1 MTRDLHSDRDSSRSP
16 WPLPVSSVVAF
27 AVPAIVV
34 LYYSLRG
41 GSYDIVPRQ
50 EEAIVVWGLLA
61 LGFAF
66 GLLPRSRPA
75 RVAAIPFAAICLLAL
90 WTALQLS
97 WTQSDERTF
106 AELARYLHYTGLLLL
121 IWSVVDVRNWRAA
134 AAGLVFAALAVV
146 VLAVASRLDP
156 GAFPTNYVNRS
167 LNVDRLSYP
176 FNYWNAVGAWA
187 VMALSAAL
195 VISAHARQLVL
206 RAVTLALV
214 PVCGAAI
221 YLSYSRAAF
230 IGAALAF
237 LLVLVFSHNRW
248 VALAHEAAA
257 AVGSVLVVLVIHN
270 KPQIA
275 NATGNAGAG
284 AVVLA
289 LVGAAVICAAAAAL
303 TWHARGDARW
313 RLPRRTARIGLAAAV
328 VLVLV
333 AVPAAGHSAI
343 SKGWH
348 QFRHEPNHPVSADP
362 TARLANL
369 NGTRYFI
376 WRGAVRA
383 FDHKPI
389 KGLGSG
395 TFEFWWNY
403 NGGNEFVR
411 DAHSIYLESFAEGG
425 LPGGLLTLTLLAGL
439 AVGGILTRRR
449 LTGPDRAL
457 QSALVVAFL
466 VYLFHAGVDWMWEST
481 AVSVLGLSMAAVGI
495 AAVSSPLERRASL
508 VRVRLPIAAAAVIV
522 ALLQLPGLVS
532 TTSTRASQRL
542 FNRGELTAALGKAS
556 DAIHAE
562 PWASTPYVQRALVE
576 EAMRRLGAARVDL
589 DRAIAREPTNYRPPL
604 LLSRVDAE
612 AGDVKAALDA
622 YRRAKAL
629 RPDSIFFAPQ

>member
-1 MTRDLHSDRDSSRSP
+1 M
-16 WPLPVSSVVAF
+16 
-27 AVPAIVV
+27 
-34 LYYSLRG
+34 
-41 GSYDIVPRQ
+41 
-50 EEAIVVWGLLA
+50 VWSLLA

-66 GLLPRSRPA
+66 GFLPRSRPA

-195 VISAHARQLVL
+195 VISAHARQLAL
-206 RAVTLALV
+206 RAATLALV

-257 AVGSVLVVLVIHN
+257 AAGSVLVVLVIHN

-303 TWHARGDARW
+303 TWQARGDARW

-333 AVPAAGHSAI
+333 AVPTAGHSAI

-449 LTGPDRAL
+449 LGVHGRVGTWSFDGGRRHRCGELAARAAGEPAPRAASDRGRGGDRGAPTAPGTRLYHEHAHQPAAL
-457 QSALVVAFL
+457 Q
-466 VYLFHAGVDWMWEST
+466 
-481 AVSVLGLSMAAVGI
+481 
-495 AAVSSPLERRASL
+495 PRRASGSPRQGERRDPRRAL
-508 VRVRLPIAAAAVIV
+508 GLHPVRPARARRGGHEPPRRRPRGSRPRHRPRANQLPAAAAPV
-522 ALLQLPGLVS
+522 PG
-532 TTSTRASQRL
+532 RC
-542 FNRGELTAALGKAS
+542 RGGRREGGA
-556 DAIHAE
+556 
-562 PWASTPYVQRALVE
+562 
-576 EAMRRLGAARVDL
+576 RRLPPREGPAAGLDL
-589 DRAIAREPTNYRPPL
+589 
-604 LLSRVDAE
+604 
-612 AGDVKAALDA
+612 
-622 YRRAKAL
+622 L
-629 RPDSIFFAPQ
+629 RPSVTY